1 MGTNTTWMNN
11 ATDPGEVVEGVIN
24 ATNGSFIIALMI
36 SLFFIVAI
44 ALKARGKEMDE
55 IFIYTGAF
63 EFIIATFAIANQYID
78 FYWIMLP
85 VALLFAGIMVRLFAQ
100 D

>member
-1 MGTNTTWMNN
+1 MGTNVTWMNN
-11 ATDPGEVVEGVIN
+11 ATDPGQVVEGVIN
-24 ATNGSFIIALMI
+24 STNGSFIITLMI
-36 SLFFIVAI
+36 SVAFIVI
-44 ALKARGKEMDE
+44 ITLKARNKDMDE
-55 IFIYTGAF
+55 IFIYTGAL

-85 VALLFAGIMVRLFAQ
+85 VALLFTGIMVRLFAQ